1 MTRIVSMDVVSLEIP
16 FRRAFAHNL
25 NTHKASRPQLVR
37 IELSSGAVGWG
48 EAQPRD
54 YVTGEN
60 VASVHATVREVD
72 AFWRGLD
79 PGSLEN
85 TAVLLHAAPQRAT
98 APAAFAGI
106 ELALLDAVG
115 RDEGRNVTEVLG
127 SVATD
132 SISYDGA
139 VLGFLPSSAFGMAL
153 MRCRKLGKN
162 VVKLKVGREG
172 DRERLIAARRILG
185 NDVRLVL
192 DANAAWASAAEA
204 IANIESYRD
213 LGIDAIE
220 QPVAGDDIR
229 GMAAVRAAVRLPI
242 IADESLCTIDDAR
255 RLVAAEAADIFNV
268 RIGKCGGLL
277 ASLEILDYARAHGI
291 GTHLG
296 VMVGE
301 TGIAGTA
308 GRLLA
313 ACVPDIRHREFDS
326 SGNAELDVLAEPL
339 ADITDNRAPIPP
351 LRPGLGYEVD
361 LVQMRSA
368 MAA

>member
-1 MTRIVSMDVVSLEIP
+1 MTRILSMDVVSLEIP

-25 NTHKASRPQLVR
+25 NTHKTSRPQLVR
-37 IELSSGAVGWG
+37 IELSGGAVGWG

-54 YVTGEN
+54 YVTGES
-60 VASVHATVREVD
+60 VASVHAAVGEV
-72 AFWRGLD
+72 ASLWRGLD
-79 PGSLEN
+79 PGGLES
-85 TAVLLHAAPQRAT
+85 TAAMLHAAPQRAI

-115 RDEGRNVTEVLG
+115 REEGRNVTEVLG
-127 SVATD
+127 SAPAD
-132 SISYDGA
+132 SLSYDGA

-153 MRCRKLGKN
+153 MRVRKLGKT
-162 VVKLKVGREG
+162 VLKLKVGREG
-172 DRERLIAARRILG
+172 DRERIAAARRILG
-185 NDVRLVL
+185 NDVRIVL
-192 DANAAWASAAEA
+192 DANAAWTVEEA
-204 IANIESYRD
+204 IANIESFRP

-220 QPVAGDDIR
+220 QPVAGHDLA

-242 IADESLCTIDDAR
+242 IADESLCTIADAR

-277 ASLEILDYARAHGI
+277 AALEILDYARAHGI

-326 SGNAELDVLAEPL
+326 SGNAELDVLVDPL
-339 ADITDNRAPIPP
+339 AEITNNRAPTPA
-351 LRPGLGYEVD
+351 LRPGLGYEID
-361 LVQMRSA
+361 LGQMRSA